1 MHTTL
6 LPTDVLDWLS
16 QLSLTP
22 VTREA
27 LEARLEKEQDRNRFF
42 PDDAFL
48 TLSLVCDRLLA
59 QDEMRLVNIAIFID
73 DRLFHDKGK
82 GWRYRELP
90 PDVEMYPLG
99 IQGIDQTAL
108 IRFGAPFRALSTA
121 QQDEVLHQ
129 IQAGEPDG
137 DVWKTLSA
145 KRFFE
150 ELLTEATEIFVSH
163 PRVQME
169 MGYTGMGDAK
179 GWQSIGLPGTFS
191 TTQPIPEA

>member
-6 LPTDVLDWLS
+6 LATDVLDWLS

-27 LEARLEKEQDRNRFF
+27 LEARLEKEQDYNRFF

-59 QDEMRLVNIAIFID
+59 QEEMRLVNIAIFID

-82 GWRYRELP
+82 GWRYSELP
-90 PDVEMYPLG
+90 PDAELYRLG

-108 IRFGAPFRALSTA
+108 IRLGAPFRGLSTT
-121 QQDEVLHQ
+121 QQDEVLHR
-129 IQAGEPDG
+129 IQAGNPEG
-137 DVWKTLSA
+137 EIWKTLSA

-163 PRVQME
+163 PRVQMQ
-169 MGYTGMGDAK
+169 MGYTGMGDAN
-179 GWQSIGLPGTFS
+179 GWQSIGLPGTFP
-191 TTQPIPEA
+191 TPQPIPEA